1 MYQKHESEAGRAL
14 TVLTVFS
21 IQIFL
26 ISNSCNI
33 LAFCATTLKFCKITN
48 CGMLFRMITIMFSIT
63 VEIRSLLGNALLH
76 RVYTKPELPFVVV
89 IFIRQMWRDLG
100 NYFISTWVVDFWPAK
115 HCSKILK
122 DIVLIL
128 FKILQYSL
136 FTMTL

>member
-14 TVLTVFS
+14 TVFS

-26 ISNSCNI
+26 ISNSCKI

-76 RVYTKPELPFVVV
+76 RVYTSILNGCLSGSFGV
-89 IFIRQMWRDLG
+89 INIF
-100 NYFISTWVVDFWPAK
+100 
-115 HCSKILK
+115 
-122 DIVLIL
+122 
-128 FKILQYSL
+128 
-136 FTMTL
+136 